1 MNGDYEQKFPQARAL
16 YLYMLCHPGKKLN
29 FMGNEIAQFREWD
42 EKREQDWNLLKYPKH
57 DSFNQYMKMLNRIYL
72 ENPALYADDYDTDG
86 FEWLDCHSEEK
97 CVYAFLR
104 RSKKQTLLAV
114 FNFSDKAVNYKLK
127 LDDISSLELLID
139 SNEPR
144 FGGAFGETAL
154 PKIKNGTAS
163 FSLTPF
169 SEQLYEVC

>member
-1 MNGDYEQKFPQARAL
+1 M
-16 YLYMLCHPGKKLN
+16 
-29 FMGNEIAQFREWD
+29 
-42 EKREQDWNLLKYPKH
+42 LKYPNH
-57 DSFNQYMKMLNRIYL
+57 DAFHRYITELNMIYL
-72 ENPALYADDYDTDG
+72 GNSALYADDYSTDG

-104 RSKKQTLLAV
+104 RGKKQTLLAV

-144 FGGAFGETAL
+144 FGGEYGKTVL
-154 PKIKNGTAS
+154 PKIKNGTAVFNLTA
-163 FSLTPF
+163 FSGQVY
-169 SEQLYEVC
+169 SV